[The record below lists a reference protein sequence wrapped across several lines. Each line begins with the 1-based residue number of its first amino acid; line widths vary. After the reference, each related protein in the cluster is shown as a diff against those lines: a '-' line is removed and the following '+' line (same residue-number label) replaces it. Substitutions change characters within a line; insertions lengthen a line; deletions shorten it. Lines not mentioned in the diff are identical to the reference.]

1 MSVQKKKIL
10 LIIGGGISAY
20 KALDLIRL
28 FVKNNVEVKT
38 ILTKSGKKFVTSL
51 SITSLSNNKVFEDI
65 FDVNYEKDIDHISLS
80 RWADIILVMPTT
92 ANMMTKL
99 SVGKAEDL
107 ATTVILASN
116 KDVIL
121 VPAMNVRMWLHKA
134 TQSNFKNLL
143 NYGYRFI
150 GPIKGEMACGEYGE
164 GKMSSPRQIFSYLKE
179 YFKNKNL
186 VKSKKISAVV
196 TTGPTREYIDPIR
209 YISNESSGK
218 QGYEIALALS
228 KLGVKTTL
236 VAGPTSLNYSKD
248 IKVKQINSAEEMMD
262 AVRKLLPVDI
272 VICAAAVSDFR
283 PKNKSIQKIKKD
295 KKKFNSLDLIQN
307 QDILEYLGKN
317 NRLRPKLLVGFSA
330 ETEKLIENSIKKLNH
345 KYCDII
351 IANDVSK
358 KDTGFNVDYNKVS
371 IIEKN
376 RKVLNLPKN
385 KKSFIASKIAK
396 KIIDKFLIDDKNTN

>member
-1 MSVQKKKIL
+1 MSVQNKKL
-10 LIIGGGISAY
+10 LLVIGGGISAY

-28 FVKNNVEVKT
+28 LVKNNMEVKS
-38 ILTKSGKKFVTSL
+38 ILTKSGKQFVTPL

-65 FDVNYEKDIDHISLS
+65 FDVNNEKEIDHISLS
-80 RWADIILVMPTT
+80 RWADIILILPTT

-99 SVGKAEDL
+99 SAGKAEDL

-134 TQSNFKNLL
+134 TQNNLKIL
-143 NYGYRFI
+143 LDYGYKFI
-150 GPIKGEMACGEYGE
+150 GPVNGVMACGEYGE

-186 VKSKKISAVV
+186 IKTKKINALV
-196 TTGPTREYIDPIR
+196 TAGPTREYIDPVR

-228 KLGVKTTL
+228 KLGVNTTL
-236 VAGPTSLNYSKD
+236 VAGPTSLHYSKD
-248 IKVKQINSAEEMMD
+248 IKVKKVNSGEEMMN
-262 AVRKLLPVDI
+262 AVQKLLPVDI
-272 VICAAAVSDFR
+272 AICAAAVSDFK
-283 PKNKSIQKIKKD
+283 PKNKSKQKIKKN
-295 KKKFNSLDLIQN
+295 KKIFFSLDLEKN
-307 QDILEYLGKN
+307 KDILEYLGKSN
-317 NRLRPKLLVGFSA
+317 KLRPKVLVGFSA
-330 ETEKLIENSIKKLNH
+330 ETENLIKNSINKLNN
-345 KYCDII
+345 KYCDMI

-358 KDTGFNVDYNKVS
+358 KKTGFNVESNKVS

-376 RKVLNLPKN
+376 GNIENVPKN
-385 KKSFIASKIAK
+385 KKSYIASKIAK
-396 KIIDKFLIDDKNTN
+396 KIIDKFLINDKNTN

>member
-1 MSVQKKKIL
+1 MSLQKKKIL
-10 LIIGGGISAY
+10 LVIGGGISAY
-20 KALDLIRL
+20 KALDFIRL
-28 FVKNNVEVKT
+28 LVKNNVEVKT

-283 PKNKSIQKIKKD
+283 PKNKSVQKIKKD